1 VERKKP
7 EHTATISAMAAA
19 KIPTGVPTPPSEGLA
34 VYCASDDSID
44 MDNSQ
49 VLNDYPTL
57 EGGMLSWAPLEPSG
71 EKSPTAAGESKVGA
85 SAKDIRQTMS
95 PTQALAGSQSR
106 DMMVSGPTAAA
117 VRERLNSTR
126 DVSEPSSKLICVID
140 PAGVWAPLL
149 INTVSQAAGQPV
161 QQWAVREAQTLR
173 AQASVQEASAVVAN
187 ADRVKVSYVQTSTTE
202 AASFDLQAALI
213 ERSHLTTVII
223 DPQQPCEVDALL
235 TALMA
240 ASSRSTW
247 RCQALLFMLPP
258 HATWIRTRIMGMAWR
273 QPLQVLIDQTPVTSP
288 SAAWG
293 AILAQWRVAQAQQ
306 YRIYDPLGVPRGE
319 LAPGKFSLHLPA
331 AEPPPRMIVTAE
343 LASSARRAKT
353 SLIQS
358 IHLAIK
364 G

>member
-1 VERKKP
+1 M
-7 EHTATISAMAAA
+7 EH
-19 KIPTGVPTPPSEGLA
+19 
-34 VYCASDDSID
+34 
-44 MDNSQ
+44 SQ

-57 EGGMLSWAPLEPSG
+57 EGGMISWAPPETSR
-71 EKSPTAAGESKVGA
+71 EKSPTAAGESKDGA
-85 SAKDIRQTMS
+85 SAKNIHQTVS
-95 PTQALAGSQSR
+95 PIQALAGPQPR

-117 VRERLNSTR
+117 VRARLNSTR
-126 DVSEPSSKLICVID
+126 GVSEPSSKLICVID

-149 INTVSQAAGQPV
+149 INTLSQAAGQPI

-173 AQASVQEASAVVAN
+173 DQASIQEASAMVEN
-187 ADRVKVSYVQTSTTE
+187 GDRVKVSYVQTSTTE
-202 AASFDLQAALI
+202 PASFDLQAALI
-213 ERSHLTTVII
+213 ERSHMTTVIL
-223 DPQQPCEVDALL
+223 DQQQPCEVNALL
-235 TALMA
+235 NALMA

-258 HATWIRTRIMGMAWR
+258 HATWIRTRIIGMAWR

-306 YRIYDPLGVPRGE
+306 YRIYDQLGVPRGE
-319 LAPGKFSLHLPA
+319 LTPGKFSLHLPG
-331 AEPPPRMIVTAE
+331 AESPPQMIVTAE
-343 LASSARRAKT
+343 LPSSARRAKT